1 MSKPNT
7 KLLNS
12 QKILALIGI
21 SVCCGLLLLAVPR
34 FIASLYA
41 LYPEAAFKQMPQT
54 LPTEV
59 YEKSIADL
67 NKALSWYQN
76 PIYWQAQGF
85 FYLQLFYTRPFQT
98 PAQKQTYLKQAK
110 AAITRGLSLSP
121 VDPRGWLQLAVV
133 DSLLKSPKQPIINA
147 LRLSFYAGRVEPEL
161 VISRLRFSYIYYAD
175 FTEDMQQLWQKQIP
189 VAWVFKAQQLVKF
202 IAAHPE
208 AKQLAL
214 KAFIY
219 SPEDA
224 DKFLSRFK

>member
-7 KLLNS
+7 KLLNN
-12 QKILALIGI
+12 QQIFALIGI
-21 SVCCGLLLLAVPR
+21 AVCCGLLILAVPR

-67 NKALSWYQN
+67 SKALSWYQN
-76 PIYWQAQGF
+76 PDYWQTQGG
-85 FYLQLFYTRPFQT
+85 FYLQLFNNRPLQT
-98 PAQKQTYLKQAK
+98 PAQKQAYLKQAK
-110 AAITRGLSLSP
+110 TAITRGLSLSP

-133 DSLLKSPKQPIINA
+133 DSLLKMPKQQIISA

-161 VISRLRFSYIYYAD
+161 VIPRLRFSYTYYAD

-189 VAWVFKAQQLVKF
+189 VAWAFKAPQLVKF
-202 IAAHPE
+202 ITAHPE
-208 AKQLAL
+208 AKQPAL

-219 SPEDA
+219 SPEEA